1 MRILLI
7 DTCGEMGSV
16 ALADT
21 DATMPGAVST
31 VLPGRS
37 ASERLVAT
45 VRDLA
50 AQARVQLHEL
60 NAIAVVNG
68 PGSFT
73 GVRVGVSAGKG
84 LCEALGIPVVAI
96 SRLAVLAESAGIDE
110 RVLAL
115 LDAGR
120 GEFYCGI
127 YNGETCVREALLS
140 RDQVLEAVAEG
151 GRVIACEARVAEG
164 LTELSPVLV
173 PANLAEIA
181 LEIAVR
187 RVASGA
193 FDDTVMLD
201 ANYLR
206 RTDAEIFAKQQ
217 AARTS

>member
-31 VLPGRS
+31 VLLGRS

-73 GVRVGVSAGKG
+73 GVRVGVSAAKG

-193 FDDTVMLD
+193 FDDTVTLD

>member
-7 DTCGEMGSV
+7 DTSGETGSV

-21 DATMPGAVST
+21 DAAVPGGVSA

-37 ASERLVAT
+37 ASEQLVAT
-45 VRDLA
+45 TRELLTQAGVDLHA
-50 AQARVQLHEL
+50 V

-73 GVRVGVSAGKG
+73 GVRVGVSAAKG
-84 LCEALGIPVVAI
+84 LCEALGVPVVAV

-110 RVLAL
+110 RVIAL

-127 YNGETCVREALLS
+127 YDGAACVREALLS
-140 RDQVLEAVAEG
+140 RDEVLQAAAEG
-151 GRVIACEARVAEG
+151 GRVVACEARVAEN
-164 LTELSPVLV
+164 LAELSPVLV
-173 PANLAEIA
+173 PGNLTQTA
-181 LEIAVR
+181 LAIAVR
-187 RVASGA
+187 RVVAGA
-193 FDDTVMLD
+193 FDDVVTLD